1 MKKIT
6 LATLVGIAGLGL
18 IGCSPAAN
26 TTTANV
32 KTTNLNSNTA
42 VVVNSNSAMGVNA
55 NMGMNSNMGASMSN
69 RYNSTMTR
77 EEYNKNEADYKAD
90 QTGST
95 IGQGADDKWIWFK
108 TKAALTTTND
118 LRDSTI
124 NVDVVNGV
132 ITLKGSVASKAEA
145 DKAVAAAKGIEGQ
158 KGIKNE
164 LKVNANDSMTNQMS
178 GGGMTDGDRRGNMNA
193 NMKH

>member
-6 LATLVGIAGLGL
+6 LATLVGIAGFGL
-18 IGCSPAAN
+18 IGCSPAATN
-26 TTTANV
+26 TANV
-32 KTTNLNSNTA
+32 KTTNLNANTA

-55 NMGMNSNMGASMSN
+55 NMGMNTNMGASSN
-69 RYNSTMTR
+69 RYNSNMTR
-77 EEYNKNEADYKAD
+77 ADYEKNSAEYKTD
-90 QTGST
+90 QAAST

-108 TKAALTTTND
+108 TRAALTTTND

-145 DKAVAAAKGIEGQ
+145 DKAVSVAKGIEGQ

-164 LKVNANDSMTNQMS
+164 LKVQAGDSITNQ
-178 GGGMTDGDRRGNMNA
+178 MTDGDHKGNMNA
-193 NMKH
+193 NAKH